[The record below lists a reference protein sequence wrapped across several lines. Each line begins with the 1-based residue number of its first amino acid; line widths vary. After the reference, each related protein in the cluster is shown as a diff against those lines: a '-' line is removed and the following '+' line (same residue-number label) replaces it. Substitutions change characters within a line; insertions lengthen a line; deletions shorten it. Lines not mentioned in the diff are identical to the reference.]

1 MAGAGMEG
9 AKMAAEGAE
18 GAEGAV
24 GAEGSCWRPRR
35 VPDGG
40 GLRGSLLGAALLGSA
55 ESG

>member
-9 AKMAAEGAE
+9 AKMAAE

>member
-9 AKMAAEGAE
+9 AKMA
-18 GAEGAV
+18 AEGAV